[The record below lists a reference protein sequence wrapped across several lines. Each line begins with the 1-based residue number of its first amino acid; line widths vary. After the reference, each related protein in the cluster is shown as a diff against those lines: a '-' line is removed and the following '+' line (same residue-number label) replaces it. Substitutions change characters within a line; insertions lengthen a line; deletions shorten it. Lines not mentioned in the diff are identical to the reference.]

1 MVEHIRNNL
10 LKEFQNTVSDKLSN
24 KLINMPPI
32 MIKLKAGPIRP
43 IPDQILEFNRLQKM
57 REMPLSL
64 YEKSWKGKSG
74 LSL

>member
-1 MVEHIRNNL
+1 
-10 LKEFQNTVSDKLSN
+10 
-24 KLINMPPI
+24 MPPI

-64 YEKSWKGKSG
+64 YEKAWKEKSG
-74 LSL
+74 RSL